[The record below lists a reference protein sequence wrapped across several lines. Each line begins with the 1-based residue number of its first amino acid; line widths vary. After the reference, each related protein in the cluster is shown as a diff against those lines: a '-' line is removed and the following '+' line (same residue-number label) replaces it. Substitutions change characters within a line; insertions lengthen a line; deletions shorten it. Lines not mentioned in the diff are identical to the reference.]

1 MTDKKTGGNSV
12 GYGRPPVQSQFKPGQ
27 SGNPSGRRRGS
38 KNLHS
43 IVRQSLTKKVTI
55 REGDKIYKVTQFEA
69 IMRNLALNAMKGD
82 PKAIKTM
89 LTLLNQIDLWEEDKI
104 PTKLVVKFV

>member
-1 MTDKKTGGNSV
+1 MN
-12 GYGRPPVQSQFKPGQ
+12 
-27 SGNPSGRRRGS
+27 
-38 KNLHS
+38 S
-43 IVRQSLTKKVTI
+43 IVRQALTKKVTI
-55 REGDKIYKVTQFEA
+55 REGNKIYKVTQFEA

-89 LTLLNQIDLWEEDKI
+89 LTLMDQIDLWEEDKI